1 MGANQNSS
9 MKLGLYPKIDP
20 TPLSSNGQDRIAIEK
35 LSALRTGLGT
45 AAETHNS
52 ASESTCKIDD
62 KNRIE
67 EQFISSQAF
76 HRTPGGRVRETT
88 VGEQFKPRIL
98 ETFDPVTQEIYWLHP
113 ATIHTQEFYKKI
125 EL

>member
-1 MGANQNSS
+1 MGANQISS
-9 MKLGLYPKIDP
+9 MELGLYPKIDP

-45 AAETHNS
+45 AAETHSS

-76 HRTPGGRVRETT
+76 H
-88 VGEQFKPRIL
+88 
-98 ETFDPVTQEIYWLHP
+98 
-113 ATIHTQEFYKKI
+113 
-125 EL
+125 